1 MPDRSHRRASVS
13 SAREPY
19 CILIVDDHP
28 VVVAGL
34 AALINAE
41 PGLQV
46 CGQAADAQEALRA
59 VDRVRPNLVLV
70 DLSLGASSGLD
81 LLRQLSDRGVA
92 TLVVS
97 MHDDPT
103 WAERALAVGALGFVH
118 KSEATR
124 DVVDA
129 IHRVQSGRL
138 WVSERIAE
146 QLLRRRL
153 GPSSG
158 AGDASAIDA
167 LSNRELDV
175 FVRIGRGLTTQQI
188 GEELNLSPKTVHT
201 YRLRIKEKLG
211 LSSAAELSSEATRWV
226 VAQAS
231 S

>member
-1 MPDRSHRRASVS
+1 MPDIRHQGAALS
-13 SAREPY
+13 SARKPY
-19 CILIVDDHP
+19 RILIVDDHP

-34 AALINAE
+34 AALIDAE
-41 PGLQV
+41 PELEV
-46 CGQAADAQEALRA
+46 CGKAADAQEALRA
-59 VDRVRPNLVLV
+59 LGRLRPSLVLV
-70 DLSLGASSGLD
+70 DLSLGSSSGLD
-81 LLRQLSDRGVA
+81 LLRQLATRGVA

-103 WAERALAVGALGFVH
+103 WAERALAAGALGFVH

-129 IHRVQSGRL
+129 IRRVRDGRL
-138 WVSERIAE
+138 WVSERISE

-158 AGDASAIDA
+158 AGHASAIEA

-188 GEELNLSPKTVHT
+188 GQELNLSPKTVQT

-226 VAQAS
+226 VGQAS